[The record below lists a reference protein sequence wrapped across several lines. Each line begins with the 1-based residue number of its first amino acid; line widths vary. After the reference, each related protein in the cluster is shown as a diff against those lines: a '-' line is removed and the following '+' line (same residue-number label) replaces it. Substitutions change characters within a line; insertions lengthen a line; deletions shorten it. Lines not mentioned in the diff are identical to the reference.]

1 MGNFV
6 PTVFP
11 GGVTN
16 ADIDSFGARVPMPWP
31 AQYYTFFDDLDRFV
45 QNAATTPVAFGE
57 WLTTAVGSSTIAVQD
72 AANGVIILTTG
83 ATDTNAIYAQWQG
96 GKDAAGTAA
105 VAETF
110 TFVPGKRLWFASRFR
125 LVADV
130 TDEALIVGL
139 AVTDTTPI
147 SAVDGV
153 YFQKDDLSTTLRL
166 ASSIAGPTA
175 ESANLL
181 TMVAATWY
189 EVGYEY
195 NGVDEIKA
203 YLKDTTSGAW
213 NAVGR
218 VGVTG
223 LPTTELAVTIG
234 ILSGANGAKTAEI
247 DYIFASK
254 ER

>member
-16 ADIDSFGARVPMPWP
+16 ADPDSFGARVPMLWP
-31 AQYYTFFDDLDRFV
+31 AQYYTWFSDFDRFS
-45 QNAATTPVAFGE
+45 QAAIGTSLADWGTGG
-57 WLTTAVGSSTIAVQD
+57 TGGSALVTD
-72 AANGVIILTTG
+72 AANGILAISSG
-83 ATDTNAIYAQWQG
+83 ATDTNAFYAQWVG
-96 GKDAAGTAA
+96 ANGPTPG

-110 TFVPGKRLWFASRFR
+110 VFTPGKRLWFAARFR

-130 TDEALIVGL
+130 TDEALIIGL
-139 AVTDTTPI
+139 AVADTTPV

-153 YFQKDDLSTTLRL
+153 YFQKDDGSTTLRL
-166 ASSIAGPTA
+166 ASAIATPLTA
-175 ESANLL
+175 SANLL

-189 EVGYEY
+189 DVAYEY
-195 NGVDEIKA
+195 NGVDAITA
-203 YLKDTTSGAW
+203 YLKDATNGVW
-213 NAVGR
+213 NQVGS
-218 VGVTG
+218 VGVTA

-234 ILSGANGAKTAEI
+234 LLSGATNDKTAEI
-247 DYIFASK
+247 DFIFASK